1 MQVSIE
7 SIIVEDRFRRDMGDI
22 EALKTSIQKLGLL
35 QAIVVDKDRRLVCGG
50 RRLTAAKA
58 LGWATI
64 DAKVVDCDALM
75 AEHDENEVRKAF
87 TVSERVAIAEAVAER
102 LKGRQ
107 GSNQFKAK
115 GGGNISTSFEDSGK
129 TRDLAAAKAGF
140 GSGKTLEAA
149 QAVIAKGAPEL
160 VAAMDKKQITIS
172 AAKTVADN
180 LPPQDHAA
188 VDYAN
193 PRAVKTLRDRAKRH
207 ANSKKSDNAAEANVV
222 TVDELLKEA
231 ASPKPATPIKGDEQ
245 RLYEPDSSFS
255 ALVLA
260 QRAKVAIV
268 QINRNDPNAIRAI
281 EFIQAILDKQ
291 HKLITE
297 GKPS

>member
-102 LKGRQ
+102 LKGRA
-107 GSNQFKAK
+107 GNPKLKANS
-115 GGGNISTSFEDSGK
+115 GNISLIDAGQ

-160 VAAMDKKQITIS
+160 VAAMDKEQITIS

-188 VDYAN
+188 VDYTDK
-193 PRAVKTLRDRAKRH
+193 RAVNQLRDRAKRH

-281 EFIQAILDKQ
+281 EFIQAILEKQ